1 MTASVLKTKISEVE
15 NKIISVSGL
24 VKKTDY
30 DAKIKDIER
39 KYFSTTDYNKF
50 TSDILDVKIKQK
62 ELVSKSDI
70 DKKLINVS
78 GKITE
83 NKRKQVEFEK
93 EITDL
98 TNKVAQ
104 IPEKGYGFLCR
115 MYFKD
120 NDGYQNFPFFDPMFS
135 SLILDSNGKVT
146 NWISTR
152 ILSER
157 RKKIETGLELTL
169 NCFFG
174 TVKLVRNK
182 LKRQII
188 HNHRGIA
195 FGVLKF

>member
-1 MTASVLKTKISEVE
+1 
-15 NKIISVSGL
+15 
-24 VKKTDY
+24 
-30 DAKIKDIER
+30 
-39 KYFSTTDYNKF
+39 
-50 TSDILDVKIKQK
+50 
-62 ELVSKSDI
+62 
-70 DKKLINVS
+70 
-78 GKITE
+78 
-83 NKRKQVEFEK
+83 
-93 EITDL
+93 
-98 TNKVAQ
+98 
-104 IPEKGYGFLCR
+104 

-120 NDGYQNFPFFDPMFS
+120 NDGYQKFPFFDPMFI

-157 RKKIETGLELTL
+157 SKTGLELTL

-195 FGVLKF
+195 FGVLKL